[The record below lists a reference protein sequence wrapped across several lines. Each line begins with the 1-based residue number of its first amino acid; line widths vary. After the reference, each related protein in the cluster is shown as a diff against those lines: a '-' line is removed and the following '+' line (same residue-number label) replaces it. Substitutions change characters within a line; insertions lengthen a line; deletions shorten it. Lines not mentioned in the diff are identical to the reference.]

1 MINFLRG
8 GFNIILF
15 ELLFNLINLK
25 YHFLLKKLIDGLIR
39 EEKKR
44 DNVFFL
50 FLFVLFSYW
59 LDFHV

>member
-59 LDFHV
+59 LDFYV

>member
-50 FLFVLFSYW
+50 FLFALFSYW